1 MWLARGKV
9 QEVGSKPKTC
19 CSFPPRSGVD
29 AARGRSCASPGAA
42 WLEATAA
49 HTAPAQG
56 RHGPGPSGPSGLSEP
71 RSVTR
76 HLQQHPPHT
85 AAALRRLQRCLPCS
99 HPKNHL
105 GDTGQVGTQQG
116 VHNSTDSA
124 VHNTGVVPA
133 ALPAPQEPRGA
144 GHGSTTGLGPI
155 SSQTAPKRSFES
167 LVSA

>member
-1 MWLARGKV
+1 MARSWEGT
-9 QEVGSKPKTC
+9 GSGQQAKNLLLFSTEEWSR
-19 CSFPPRSGVD
+19 CSPC
-29 AARGRSCASPGAA
+29 RSCASPGAA
-42 WLEATAA
+42 WLEAAAA

-56 RHGPGPSGPSGLSEP
+56 RHGPGPSGPSGPSEP